1 MSGFRIEKPV
11 LQPDI
16 REQTEEEVIE
26 TLHLA
31 LKEAKDRLTTVQMA
45 QEIMKIYTPE
55 DTSKAL
61 SSIRKG
67 NFEKI

>member
-1 MSGFRIEKPV
+1 MTRIEIPI
-11 LQPDI
+11 LRDENDI

-31 LKEAKDRLTTVQMA
+31 LKEAKDRLTPVQMA
-45 QEIMKIYTPE
+45 QEIMKIYNPS

-61 SSIRKG
+61 SSVRKG
-67 NFEKI
+67 NF